1 MARRVSVAQQ
11 REWLRESL
19 MAAVTPEDMQEVVMM
34 LIDRARNGSIS
45 AAKELLDRVLGK
57 PTQELIMETRVERT
71 PNEIRQQLAALL
83 LQYPEL
89 NGTLATADTL
99 RRSEAAGEPLSEEAL
114 MREGVVDA
122 EDLVPPEEYEEDL

>member
-1 MARRVSVAQQ
+1 
-11 REWLRESL
+11 
-19 MAAVTPEDMQEVVMM
+19 MM